1 VGKRISATTERNEL
15 KGCVA
20 NGTNVSPSNDG
31 GKVGFERLALSIPV
45 GTKGTPS
52 NDVGKVEC
60 KMVIILIAFEEQC
73 TCSCHVGTGIVNETN
88 KKECLEYICK
98 EKELDPF
105 DWSEI
110 LVVTDT
116 GHVYQYSI

>member
-1 VGKRISATTERNEL
+1 MIIS
-15 KGCVA
+15 C
-20 NGTNVSPSNDG
+20 SNMC
-31 GKVGFERLALSIPV
+31 RLDPYNRDQLS
-45 GTKGTPS
+45 PS